1 MKAIR
6 KINNNVAVCQDAGGS
21 ELIAFGKGIG
31 FPAMPYEIENLDV
44 IDRTFYDLNPS
55 QVALISKFRR
65 MSSGCPSK
73 SVTGAAGFSTVLS
86 LTVFLWPWLII

>member
-55 QVALISKFRR
+55 QV
-65 MSSGCPSK
+65 
-73 SVTGAAGFSTVLS
+73 
-86 LTVFLWPWLII
+86 